1 MQLQL
6 NYFVQST
13 KKEFRRKKCGFDHT
27 PSNDFVKSQWQNHS
41 KSLVYLIYRW
51 ILVTFFTAALLV
63 SMVEAANNSV
73 LLLLFI
79 YFTTWSVI
87 QCLLTNLLAAILVTI
102 WHLQPEYA
110 GKLLS
115 SESICNPFNI
125 YWAMHVLSLVSS
137 ILVTIIYWWFIYEAN
152 VDSLNAANIL
162 THILNC
168 ICMFTDLLIVAHP
181 LRLLHVF
188 LPITYGLIYVFFSIV
203 YQFNGGHN
211 SKGKPYIYYLID
223 WRQPIN
229 STLYATALLM
239 FSCCI
244 YLILFV
250 IYKLRILAYR
260 QLNNSNLFLPAVQQ
274 SNTPIVSTF
283 NNAVQH
289 SPSSI
294 SMVLC
299 QTNLT
304 FNSTSESI
312 NKS

>member
-1 MQLQL
+1 MPFGTCYLRKRENSGKAEQYKTNHRKMQLQL

-110 GKLLS
+110 
-115 SESICNPFNI
+115 
-125 YWAMHVLSLVSS
+125 
-137 ILVTIIYWWFIYEAN
+137 AN

-229 STLYATALLM
+229 SALYATALLM